1 MGWTSS
7 AAASSAAAGVASSV
21 TLLLERARQLVGESA
36 ARGDG
41 QRRRDVRIRR
51 PSMPTSC
58 SVETALAMSSG
69 RAGVARPSRR
79 GGRAAR
85 VNRRAVRSSEEEI
98 CAQNSS
104 RLLPSEPATARI
116 AAALGGTTSSR
127 SSAAPA
133 APSEEEAASGQWPR
147 GAGGWGWRWEV
158 VENDGGD
165 RGGKRSISGVG
176 DPRAMPATAHGY
188 GAEVRE

>member
-1 MGWTSS
+1 M
-7 AAASSAAAGVASSV
+7 
-21 TLLLERARQLVGESA
+21 LLERARQLVGESA

-116 AAALGGTTSSR
+116 AAALGGTTSS

-147 GAGGWGWRWEV
+147 GAGRWGWRLEV
-158 VENDGGD
+158 VERGGGYH
-165 RGGKRSISGVG
+165 GGKRSLSGVG